1 MGKTYTIVF
10 NSAIA
15 ADTSTSTERYYFD
28 WSRLE
33 DGKYKGIFTFVNG
46 QVGQVAP
53 TYATVPA
60 LFMDLGQG
68 AYTQIASTG
77 VPTSA
82 NIGDVY
88 SPDFIGCLETR
99 TLITG
104 GPLYSTYY
112 YAGLTTNP
120 PFYLDNKPRNNN
132 VQILIQTIGANGNTL
147 YAPLIGAYTLTL
159 QLEKL
164 N

>member
-15 ADTSTSTERYYFD
+15 NDTSTSTERYFFD
-28 WSRLE
+28 WSQLE
-33 DGKYKGIFTFVNG
+33 EGKYKGVFTFVNG
-46 QVGQVAP
+46 QLGQSTP

-68 AYTQIASTG
+68 AYTQIASSG
-77 VPTSA
+77 VPTSS
-82 NIGDVY
+82 NIGRVY
-88 SPDFIGCLETR
+88 TPDYIGCLETR
-99 TLITG
+99 TITTNFG
-104 GPLYSTYY
+104 STTYY

-120 PFYLDNKPRNNN
+120 PFYLDNRPRNSN
-132 VQILIQTIGANGNTL
+132 VQILIQTIGVTGNTL